1 MYKYICIHNMLY
13 SIYSL
18 YHYMYIVVIY
28 ILLYIYIYI
37 HTHVSLYDFK
47 SNEVG
52 ITLTLVL

>member
-1 MYKYICIHNMLY
+1 MLY

-28 ILLYIYIYI
+28 TLLYIYIYT
-37 HTHVSLYDFK
+37 HTQTRVSLYDFK

-52 ITLTLVL
+52 ITPTLVL